1 MKFNILFRIN
11 ILMIVIDIFN
21 GISVPYGVIK
31 MLQKC
36 KNVIYSLYRLS
47 KHTYN
52 PSEILS

>member
-31 MLQKC
+31 ML
-36 KNVIYSLYRLS
+36 
-47 KHTYN
+47 
-52 PSEILS
+52 